1 MKTRKLEI
9 LFLTGFSST
18 KMFVNSKN
26 LRQWKSGFH
35 SSEKVDSLHIKLC
48 ISPWRNKIK
57 SWHLHWNFWILQ
69 FLHDTYKFTCQLT
82 IRVMSL
88 FWVDNNMKISI
99 FPVLDITR
107 KTHYNRA
114 HNNLEDLPQ
123 KLNGNAVEFISLL
136 KKTFPHVF
144 QDMFPSTQFN
154 V

>member
-57 SWHLHWNFWILQ
+57 SRHLHWNFWILQ

-99 FPVLDITR
+99 FPVLDIPEKPVITEPLIIWR
-107 KTHYNRA
+107 IFHK
-114 HNNLEDLPQ
+114 NLMEMQSSSFLY
-123 KLNGNAVEFISLL
+123 
-136 KKTFPHVF
+136 
-144 QDMFPSTQFN
+144 
-154 V
+154 

>member
-57 SWHLHWNFWILQ
+57 ELTFAMEFLNFAVFAWHINSHVNWQYVWCHYSGLITIWKFPF
-69 FLHDTYKFTCQLT
+69 FLSLT
-82 IRVMSL
+82 SPEKPIITEPIIIWR
-88 FWVDNNMKISI
+88 I
-99 FPVLDITR
+99 FHR
-107 KTHYNRA
+107 
-114 HNNLEDLPQ
+114 NLMEMQSSSFLY
-123 KLNGNAVEFISLL
+123 
-136 KKTFPHVF
+136 
-144 QDMFPSTQFN
+144 
-154 V
+154 